1 MAKKQFYD
9 IKYPFI
15 SQDEERYFVDLNQ
28 DMKSKIKSM
37 LIHLIF
43 TPKGQKIRDMEFGT
57 NLVRFIYE
65 VNDNETW
72 ENVKNEI
79 KMVVR
84 KYIDNVEIND
94 ISILPIENDI
104 NDIFVRLD
112 YSIINGKRI
121 ETDSLITKI

>member
-79 KMVVR
+79 KIAVR

>member
-79 KMVVR
+79 KMAVR